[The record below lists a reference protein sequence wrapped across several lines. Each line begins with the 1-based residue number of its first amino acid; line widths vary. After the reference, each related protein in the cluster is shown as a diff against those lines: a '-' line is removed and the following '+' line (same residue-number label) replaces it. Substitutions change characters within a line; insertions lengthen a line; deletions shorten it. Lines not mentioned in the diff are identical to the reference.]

1 MKKLQE
7 LHCKPAENTK
17 NTKAL
22 FSNLPVRGSHAT
34 GRESF
39 DVVNSYHELSDP
51 ERLFYAY
58 FGEFPS
64 LITVTGI
71 DTDRLIRPIEQLWG
85 PQLITRITGQVFKRS
100 GNCFSMRETQYVL
113 DGGTVIELVRGRM
126 RLLHLPGRLEEAQG
140 RMGSLKPWMRAPRK
154 ESATHIH
161 VVVPG
166 SRELETETVSL
177 PKGRLDLETHY
188 NDDLL
193 PAHHTIIAE
202 LRKKGQSGLYLF
214 HGAPGTGKTTYIRH
228 LIHQMRKK
236 VIFLPPGMLPATEG
250 PAMSKFLIGNTD
262 TVFVMEDAEEM
273 LVSRDQARNSG
284 MSTLLNLTDGL
295 MGQALGIQFIATF
308 NTDRNLIDKALL
320 RNGRLRMMYEFKPLV
335 AEKACSLL
343 SSLGHTDAL
352 VEGDMTL
359 ADIFHYGENNGA
371 VSMQRAAVGF
381 GR

>member
-1 MKKLQE
+1 MNLYHE
-7 LHCKPAENTK
+7 IRLKPHGDAK
-17 NTKAL
+17 NSKGL
-22 FSNLPVRGSHAT
+22 FTDLPVRGKPTT
-34 GRESF
+34 GRDSF
-39 DVVNSYHELSDP
+39 DVVNSYHELSEP

-64 LITVTGI
+64 LFTVSGI
-71 DTDRLIRPIEQLWG
+71 DTDKLIRPIEQLWG
-85 PQLITRITGQVFKRS
+85 GLVISRFTDQFFKRS
-100 GNCFSMRETQYVL
+100 GNRFFVRETQYVL
-113 DGGTVIELVRGRM
+113 EGGTVIELTPTRLK
-126 RLLHLPGRLEEAQG
+126 LLHLPGRLEEAQE
-140 RMGSLKPWMRAPRK
+140 RIARLKTWMRAPRK

-166 SRELETETVSL
+166 NRELDTETVSL
-177 PKGRLDLETHY
+177 PKVRLDLETHY

-193 PAHHTIIAE
+193 PTHRTIISE

-262 TVFVMEDAEEM
+262 TVFIMEDAEEM

-308 NTDRNLIDKALL
+308 NTDRNRIDKALL
-320 RNGRLRMMYEFKPLV
+320 RNGRLRMMYEFKPL
-335 AEKACSLL
+335 AADKSRRLL
-343 SSLGHTDAL
+343 ASLGHADAE
-352 VEGDMTL
+352 VACDMTL
-359 ADIFHYGENNGA
+359 ADIFHFGENNGA
-371 VSMQRAAVGF
+371 VSMQRATVGF

>member
-1 MKKLQE
+1 MNQYHEIRL
-7 LHCKPAENTK
+7 KPHGDAK
-17 NTKAL
+17 NSKGL
-22 FSNLPVRGSHAT
+22 FTDLPVRGKPTT
-34 GRESF
+34 GKESF
-39 DVVNSYHELSDP
+39 DVVNSYHELSEP

-64 LITVTGI
+64 LISVSGI
-71 DTDRLIRPIEQLWG
+71 DTDKLIRPIEQLWG
-85 PQLITRITGQVFKRS
+85 GLVISRLTDQFFKRS
-100 GNCFSMRETQYVL
+100 GNRFFVRETQYVL
-113 DGGTVIELVRGRM
+113 EGGTVIELTPTRM
-126 RLLHLPGRLEEAQG
+126 KLLHLPGKLEEAQD
-140 RMGSLKPWMRAPRK
+140 RIARLKTWMRAPRK

-166 SRELETETVSL
+166 NRELDTETVSL
-177 PKGRLDLETHY
+177 PKVRLNLETHY

-193 PAHHTIIAE
+193 PTHRTIITE

-228 LIHQMRKK
+228 LIHQMHKK

-273 LVSRDQARNSG
+273 LVSRDQAHNSG

-295 MGQALGIQFIATF
+295 MGQALGIQFIASF
-308 NTDRNLIDKALL
+308 NTDRNRIDKALL
-320 RNGRLRMMYEFKPLV
+320 RNGRLRMMYEFKPLA
-335 AEKACSLL
+335 AEKSRRLL
-343 SSLGHTDAL
+343 AALGYADAM
-352 VEGDMTL
+352 VESDMSL